1 VVIVPHVDP
10 EQPNPL
16 TFQVTE
22 VLPDPVTEALNCCWA
37 PTFSC
42 TLVGE
47 ILTLTCTGATIVTV
61 VEPEIEELERDVAV
75 TTTVLGFGAV
85 DGAV

>member
-1 VVIVPHVDP
+1 MIVPHVDP

-16 TFQVTE
+16 TLQVTE
-22 VLPDPVTEALNCCWA
+22 VLLDPVTEALNSCWA
-37 PTFSC
+37 PTFNSA
-42 TLVGE
+42 LLGE
-47 ILTLTCTGATIVTV
+47 MLTLTCVGATIVTV

-75 TTTVLGFGAV
+75 TTTVWGFGAV